1 MKKLFLATA
10 ILFSVSFYA
19 KAQEYRPY
27 LIAANDSAF
36 KAKVIYAAYEAS
48 IDLIADSTA
57 PASVKRFSQIIIS
70 SVANLDDN
78 IITGLGYYLQS
89 IPATVHIDIKSS
101 QQDISFGMPF
111 VFSLFAKAWYKDVQ

>member
-1 MKKLFLATA
+1 MKKAIIILS
-10 ILFSVSFYA
+10 ILFFGFNSYSQTHEEKLQV
-19 KAQEYRPY
+19 AQD
-27 LIAANDSAF
+27 AGF

>member
-1 MKKLFLATA
+1 MKKAIIILS
-10 ILFSVSFYA
+10 ILFFGFNSYSQTHEEKLQV
-19 KAQEYRPY
+19 AQD
-27 LIAANDSAF
+27 AGF
-36 KAKVIYAAYEAS
+36 KAKVIYAAYEDAKA
-48 IDLIADSTA
+48 LIADSTA

>member
-1 MKKLFLATA
+1 MKKA
-10 ILFSVSFYA
+10 ILILSILFFGFNSYSQTHEEKLQV
-19 KAQEYRPY
+19 AQD
-27 LIAANDSAF
+27 AGF
-36 KAKVIYAAYEAS
+36 KAKVIYAAYEDAKA
-48 IDLIADSTA
+48 LIADSTA

-78 IITGLGYYLQS
+78 IIIGLGYYLQS

>member
-1 MKKLFLATA
+1 MKKA
-10 ILFSVSFYA
+10 ILILSILFFGFNSYSQTHEEKLQV
-19 KAQEYRPY
+19 AQD
-27 LIAANDSAF
+27 AGF
-36 KAKVIYAAYEAS
+36 KAKVIYAAYEDAKA
-48 IDLIADSTA
+48 LIADNAA

>member
-1 MKKLFLATA
+1 MKKA
-10 ILFSVSFYA
+10 ILILSILFFGFNSYSQTHEEKLQV
-19 KAQEYRPY
+19 AQD
-27 LIAANDSAF
+27 AGF
-36 KAKVIYAAYEAS
+36 KAKVIYAAYEDAKA
-48 IDLIADSTA
+48 LIADNAA
-57 PASVKRFSQIIIS
+57 PASIKRFSQIIIS

>member
-1 MKKLFLATA
+1 MKKAIIILS
-10 ILFSVSFYA
+10 ILFFGFNSYSQTHLEKLQV
-19 KAQEYRPY
+19 AQ
-27 LIAANDSAF
+27 DSAF

-57 PASVKRFSQIIIS
+57 SASVKRFSQIIIS

>member
-1 MKKLFLATA
+1 MKKA
-10 ILFSVSFYA
+10 ILILSILFFGFNSYSQTHEEKLQV
-19 KAQEYRPY
+19 AQD
-27 LIAANDSAF
+27 AGF
-36 KAKVIYAAYEAS
+36 KAKVIYAAYEDAKA
-48 IDLIADSTA
+48 LIADSTA

>member
-1 MKKLFLATA
+1 MKKA
-10 ILFSVSFYA
+10 ILILSILFFGFNSYSQTHLEKLQV
-19 KAQEYRPY
+19 AQD
-27 LIAANDSAF
+27 AGF
-36 KAKVIYAAYEAS
+36 KAKVIYAAYEDTKA
-48 IDLIADSTA
+48 LIADSTA